1 MIKYAL
7 PPVAAYLR
15 HCPIDCGKWRLER
28 KAVNWARTAG
38 HQMGEKTVRT
48 RQHFRMSLCLN
59 DWVDQHI
66 YATGQYEPEVIR
78 VAQSILG
85 PGDVAVDIGANIG
98 FFSLLF
104 ASCTGRQGKVI
115 SFEAQPNV
123 FQRLSRNRDLN
134 PGLIIELNQV
144 AAAGVNGTLEF
155 HCGPEEHSGVGSL
168 RNRGTANQ
176 IISVQSVRCD
186 DMLANIESIRLIKID
201 VEGAESQVLAGL
213 NATLTRC
220 HPELLVEVSDH
231 YLKQCGSSAEQLY
244 CTLQQLGYQMIRLS
258 HDRNELVDGRNDQL
272 PIQFNALFTTRKQVI
287 DDVLMMRS

>member
-1 MIKYAL
+1 M
-7 PPVAAYLR
+7 
-15 HCPIDCGKWRLER
+15 
-28 KAVNWARTAG
+28 
-38 HQMGEKTVRT
+38 
-48 RQHFRMSLCLN
+48 
-59 DWVDQHI
+59 
-66 YATGQYEPEVIR
+66 
-78 VAQSILG
+78 
-85 PGDVAVDIGANIG
+85 
-98 FFSLLF
+98 
-104 ASCTGRQGKVI
+104 
-115 SFEAQPNV
+115 
-123 FQRLSRNRDLN
+123 
-134 PGLIIELNQV
+134 
-144 AAAGVNGTLEF
+144 
-155 HCGPEEHSGVGSL
+155 
-168 RNRGTANQ
+168 
-176 IISVQSVRCD
+176 QSVRCD